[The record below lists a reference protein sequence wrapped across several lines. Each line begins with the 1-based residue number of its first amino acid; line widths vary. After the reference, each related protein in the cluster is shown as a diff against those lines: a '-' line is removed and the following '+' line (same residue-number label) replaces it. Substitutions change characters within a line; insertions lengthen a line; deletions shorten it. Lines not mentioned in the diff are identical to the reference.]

1 MNAMVPLRIAG
12 AALAFTVALAACN
25 GGTQAP
31 ETVDAVDIATFT
43 VSAATDADGRAWDG
57 VVEAVREARLSAQTA
72 GRVLAVERDVN
83 DRVAAGD
90 VLVRLSEVEQRAG
103 ADTARA
109 QLRSAEATLAEAE
122 TMQRRYH
129 ELAARQFV
137 SKAQLD
143 QVTTTLDAAR
153 AARDA
158 ARAALAQAAQQTDY
172 TTVRA
177 PYAGLVAARAVEP
190 GESIA
195 SGQWLMTVF
204 SPDALRV
211 EVSVPQAQ
219 AEAVRAR
226 AQARLV
232 FDDGRRVDA
241 AGVTVFPSADP
252 STHSVKVRVDLP
264 PMPMPVPMPG
274 TTVRVAFPALD
285 GEAFVRIPMSALVQ
299 RGEVSAVYVLAEG
312 RLSLRQVR
320 LGNRGEGDVEVIA
333 GLRPGEHVA
342 VDPVAATQILV
353 ARRGGD

>member
-1 MNAMVPLRIAG
+1 MAYPRSVG
-12 AALAFTVALAACN
+12 AVLAFGVALTACT
-25 GGTQAP
+25 GGAPAP

-43 VSAATDADGRAWDG
+43 VSAAADDDGRAWDG

-72 GRVLAVERDVN
+72 GRVLAVEHDVN

-109 QLRSAEATLAEAE
+109 QLRSAEATLVDAE
-122 TMQRRYH
+122 TTQRRYR

-143 QVTTTLDAAR
+143 QVATALDAAR

-158 ARAALAQAAQQTDY
+158 ARATLAQASQQADY

-195 SGQWLMTVF
+195 TGQWLMTVL

-219 AEAVRAR
+219 ADAVRAR
-226 AQARLV
+226 PQARLV
-232 FDDGRRVDA
+232 FDDGRRADA

-252 STHSVKVRVDLP
+252 STHSVTVRVALP
-264 PMPMPVPMPG
+264 SMAIPVPMPG
-274 TTVRVAFPALD
+274 STVRVAFPAVGGD
-285 GEAFVRIPMSALVQ
+285 AFVRIPLSSLVQ

-320 LGNRGEGDVEVIA
+320 LGNRSGESVDVIA
-333 GLRPGEHVA
+333 GLRPGEEVA